1 MESCAIRLRD
11 IVDHVLVPR
20 KRWPEFFSVGW
31 QAVTGDVLRNPDG
44 GFPDVVDGPPGI
56 ALRVECVNAFLAT
69 YGIDAK
75 IAGAP
80 HTPYRRARI
89 FDTDASSVWVVERHG
104 YAEYEM
110 LDISATEVREARL
123 ALQRFRT
130 RRRQFETAKRGLD
143 HLETLVDTALR
154 DLNPHIVCDA
164 FFRAER
170 EYWQMRCAAGRL
182 QGERQQ
188 RAGIGWSN
196 VDHHTLDC
204 SRGHFLQTIRI
215 LEKLGYQCRE
225 LLYAGHQAG
234 WGSQILEQPVLKST
248 IFADIDLTPEELGI
262 DFAHVPLDPLP
273 KHRRAG
279 LWCALH
285 GESALEAGLNHVA
298 GLHDQA
304 ALRAQ
309 LEAAGLRMMS
319 PFSNF
324 PVLYQELTQGEWWPV
339 DPTRIDKLAKDGH
352 LAADEADDFRLRGAI
367 GAHFENIERNA
378 GFKGFNQPGIDG
390 VLTIIDPRRNLGT
403 PS

>member
-1 MESCAIRLRD
+1 
-11 IVDHVLVPR
+11 
-20 KRWPEFFSVGW
+20 
-31 QAVTGDVLRNPDG
+31 
-44 GFPDVVDGPPGI
+44 
-56 ALRVECVNAFLAT
+56 
-69 YGIDAK
+69 
-75 IAGAP
+75 
-80 HTPYRRARI
+80 
-89 FDTDASSVWVVERHG
+89 
-104 YAEYEM
+104 
-110 LDISATEVREARL
+110 
-123 ALQRFRT
+123 
-130 RRRQFETAKRGLD
+130 
-143 HLETLVDTALR
+143 
-154 DLNPHIVCDA
+154 
-164 FFRAER
+164 
-170 EYWQMRCAAGRL
+170 
-182 QGERQQ
+182 
-188 RAGIGWSN
+188 
-196 VDHHTLDC
+196 
-204 SRGHFLQTIRI
+204 

-262 DFAHVPLDPLP
+262 DFAHVPLDPLT

-352 LAADEADDFRLRGAI
+352 LAADEAEDFRLRGAI